1 MDNKLKS
8 SLIIV
13 LFYGIWVQSVSS
25 TLTCRNC
32 LDSNTTLIVT
42 CKSNGNT
49 TDMCA
54 NDVIENCTLT
64 TNCSIPVN
72 INATS
77 SYMISVPATTK
88 SQTLWTNSIY
98 SASPSIKPSPKPTSK
113 SPNTTQKPH
122 QPAKS
127 GRRFDA
133 ASFIGGMLLCGGLIL
148 LVYIAV
154 RCFRSRP
161 DYHKL

>member
-1 MDNKLKS
+1 MFVK
-8 SLIIV
+8 
-13 LFYGIWVQSVSS
+13 
-25 TLTCRNC
+25 
-32 LDSNTTLIVT
+32 TLIFGPVQIADFNFLN
-42 CKSNGNT
+42 KNT
-49 TDMCA
+49 FLFT
-54 NDVIENCTLT
+54 V
-64 TNCSIPVN
+64 PVN